1 MERNSKEADKN
12 KEAKSPKQQWGS
24 PVPGSGFGASNQGDE
39 EVKGENAFGPA
50 K

>member
-1 MERNSKEADKN
+1 MERNSKEADKD

-24 PVPGSGFGASNQGDE
+24 QVHGSDFSASNQGDE
-39 EVKGENAFGPA
+39 EAKEENAFGPA